1 MNGSNKDCIV
11 LTIYLSDKRLQELAP
26 LSTLELNVWVI
37 KNLSSMIKKENI
49 VSITLVKDPKTPS
62 INILYKT

>member
-11 LTIYLSDKRLQELAP
+11 LTVYLSDKRLQELAP

-37 KNLSSMIKKENI
+37 KNLSSMIKKKNI
-49 VSITLVKDPKTPS
+49 VSITLVKDPKTP
-62 INILYKT
+62 

>member
-49 VSITLVKDPKTPS
+49 VSITLVKDSKTPS